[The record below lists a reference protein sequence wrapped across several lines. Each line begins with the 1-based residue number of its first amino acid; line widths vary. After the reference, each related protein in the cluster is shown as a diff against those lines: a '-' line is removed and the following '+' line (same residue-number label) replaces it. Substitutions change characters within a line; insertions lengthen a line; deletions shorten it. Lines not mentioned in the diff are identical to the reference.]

1 MGQERR
7 MYKELEI
14 YGTEVLEK
22 LFKLWLVTLVE
33 LMTYLFVSFPYKL
46 CKVSVLTHLVPFKL

>member
-7 MYKELEI
+7 MYKKLEI

-33 LMTYLFVSFPYKL
+33 
-46 CKVSVLTHLVPFKL
+46 C